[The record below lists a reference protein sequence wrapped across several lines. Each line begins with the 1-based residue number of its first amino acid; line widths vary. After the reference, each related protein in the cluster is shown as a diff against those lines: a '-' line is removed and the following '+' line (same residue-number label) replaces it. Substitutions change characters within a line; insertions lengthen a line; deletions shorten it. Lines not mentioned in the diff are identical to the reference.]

1 MANQDGRIPAVGRKP
16 SAWKADGRWL
26 ETKEAGRFAQP
37 SLVYVCVGA
46 GNGTRTRDPLLGKQ
60 MLYQLSYSRS
70 FRTWLQ
76 PLTDFRLTNSA

>member
-1 MANQDGRIPAVGRKP
+1 MGT
-16 SAWKADGRWL
+16 SAPH
-26 ETKEAGRFAQP
+26 ETGDWQ
-37 SLVYVCVGA
+37 LVILGNIESGA